1 MKISYKD
8 TVLADSERTV
18 EVEKNDYYP
27 REDVNMDH
35 FVKSDTQYTCPWK
48 GAATYYS
55 VKYGDK
61 IIKDAAWSYEEP
73 KEKAKHIAGHV
84 AFDKK
89 LVD

>member
-8 TVLADSERTV
+8 TVLADSEHTV

-27 REDVNMDH
+27 REDVNMDY

-84 AFDKK
+84 AFDKN